1 MTSVSLIVGPVL
13 LTLKV
18 EEEGSREEAGGGM
31 AVVVVVTMT
40 VHRTSSSIL
49 CHLYELN
56 EDQGGKAAA
65 MGAGEGRTL
74 LLTPD

>member
-1 MTSVSLIVGPVL
+1 M
-13 LTLKV
+13 
-18 EEEGSREEAGGGM
+18 EEGSREEAGGGM

-56 EDQGGKAAA
+56 KDQGEGSYGSRRGKNSTAN
-65 MGAGEGRTL
+65 
-74 LLTPD
+74 P

>member
-18 EEEGSREEAGGGM
+18 EEEGSREEAGGSM

-40 VHRTSSSIL
+40 VHRTSSSSIL

-56 EDQGGKAAA
+56 EDQGGRQQPW
-65 MGAGEGRTL
+65 EQEREEL
-74 LLTPD
+74 YC